1 MEISFVGYIKFRDPV
16 VEFVAKVVDFYLRR
30 MTDREISKGQSAGRL
45 LTELIA
51 KDPAKVYEAMQESL
65 EVIPRQVEE
74 FREYFVRSLVSAE
87 P

>member
-1 MEISFVGYIKFRDPV
+1 
-16 VEFVAKVVDFYLRR
+16 

-51 KDPAKVYEAMQESL
+51 KDPAKVNEAMQESL